1 MDKGSIERGLL
12 PAGLSDVLYPNAH
25 FQSKTIEN
33 LINVFSKYGYYRV
46 KPPLVEYEDTLI
58 SNGLGKV
65 LKDSTFRIMDPL
77 SQKMM
82 ALRSD
87 VTAQI
92 SRIAS
97 TRLSHLPRPLRL
109 SYSGDVLRVKGDSF
123 NMDRQKTQVGAELIG
138 SQSKFVDAEIVLV
151 CLKALKSVGV
161 ESITVD
167 LNFPFL
173 RKYLLKNISNPLKKE
188 IDEAIDIK
196 DIQHL
201 KSLKFD
207 SKDVLVQLMEI
218 YGDYLN
224 IIKSLQQIKLDKI
237 LSDIRDYF
245 LEVLELIQANNDTF
259 KLSVDLLENRGFKYH
274 TGLTFT
280 VFSENF
286 RGEIAKGGR
295 YKTVTDET
303 ATGFTIYTEKLNL
316 KSKSEENEKL
326 VFVPYLNMDD
336 AQIIIQKG
344 YKVVFGTNSDIN
356 FEKEASEM
364 RCEYIW
370 KNNQIV
376 KLRS

>member
-1 MDKGSIERGLL
+1 MNRCKGS
-12 PAGLSDVLYPNAH
+12 
-25 FQSKTIEN
+25 
-33 LINVFSKYGYYRV
+33 
-46 KPPLVEYEDTLI
+46 
-58 SNGLGKV
+58 
-65 LKDSTFRIMDPL
+65 
-77 SQKMM
+77 SQKW
-82 ALRSD
+82 L
-87 VTAQI
+87 
-92 SRIAS
+92 
-97 TRLSHLPRPLRL
+97 L
-109 SYSGDVLRVKGDSF
+109 
-123 NMDRQKTQVGAELIG
+123 
-138 SQSKFVDAEIVLV
+138 
-151 CLKALKSVGV
+151 
-161 ESITVD
+161 
-167 LNFPFL
+167 FL
-173 RKYLLKNISNPLKKE
+173 CPKNHYPLKKE
-188 IDEAIDIK
+188 VDEAIDIK

-207 SKDVLVQLMEI
+207 SKDVLIQLMEI
-218 YGDYLN
+218 SGDYLN
-224 IIKSLQQIKLDKI
+224 IIKSLQKIKLDKI

-245 LEVLELIQANNDTF
+245 LEVLELIQANTDTF

-316 KSKSEENEKL
+316 KSRSEKNEKL
-326 VFVPYLNMDD
+326 VFIPYLNMDD
-336 AQIIIQKG
+336 AQTIIQKG

-364 RCEYIW
+364 KCEYIW

>member
-25 FQSKTIEN
+25 LQSKTIEN

-123 NMDRQKTQVGAELIG
+123 NMERQKTQVGAELIG

-161 ESITVD
+161 ESITID

-173 RKYLLKNISNPLKKE
+173 RKHLLKNISNPLKKE
-188 IDEAIDIK
+188 VDEAIDIK

-207 SKDVLVQLMEI
+207 SKDVLIQLMEI
-218 YGDYLN
+218 SGDYLN
-224 IIKSLQQIKLDKI
+224 IIKSLQKIKLDKI

-245 LEVLELIQANNDTF
+245 LDVLELIQANNDTF

-280 VFSENF
+280 VFSESF

-295 YKTVTDET
+295 YKTITDET

-326 VFVPYLNMDD
+326 VFIPYLNMDD

-344 YKVVFGTNSDIN
+344 YKVVFGTDSDIN

>member
-1 MDKGSIERGLL
+1 
-12 PAGLSDVLYPNAH
+12 
-25 FQSKTIEN
+25 
-33 LINVFSKYGYYRV
+33 
-46 KPPLVEYEDTLI
+46 
-58 SNGLGKV
+58 
-65 LKDSTFRIMDPL
+65 
-77 SQKMM
+77 
-82 ALRSD
+82 
-87 VTAQI
+87 
-92 SRIAS
+92 
-97 TRLSHLPRPLRL
+97 
-109 SYSGDVLRVKGDSF
+109 
-123 NMDRQKTQVGAELIG
+123 
-138 SQSKFVDAEIVLV
+138 
-151 CLKALKSVGV
+151 
-161 ESITVD
+161 
-167 LNFPFL
+167 
-173 RKYLLKNISNPLKKE
+173 LLKNISNPLKKE
-188 IDEAIDIK
+188 VDEAIDIK

-218 YGDYLN
+218 SGDYLN
-224 IIKSLQQIKLDKI
+224 IIKSLQKIKLDKI

-245 LEVLELIQANNDTF
+245 LEVLELIQANTDTF
-259 KLSVDLLENRGFKYH
+259 KLSVDILENRGFKYH

-326 VFVPYLNMDD
+326 VFIPYLNMDD

-344 YKVVFGTNSDIN
+344 YKVVFGTDSDIN

>member
-1 MDKGSIERGLL
+1 MSDKSIE
-12 PAGLSDVLYPNAH
+12 
-25 FQSKTIEN
+25 
-33 LINVFSKYGYYRV
+33 
-46 KPPLVEYEDTLI
+46 
-58 SNGLGKV
+58 
-65 LKDSTFRIMDPL
+65 
-77 SQKMM
+77 QK
-82 ALRSD
+82 
-87 VTAQI
+87 
-92 SRIAS
+92 
-97 TRLSHLPRPLRL
+97 
-109 SYSGDVLRVKGDSF
+109 
-123 NMDRQKTQVGAELIG
+123 E
-138 SQSKFVDAEIVLV
+138 VD
-151 CLKALKSVGV
+151 
-161 ESITVD
+161 D
-167 LNFPFL
+167 
-173 RKYLLKNISNPLKKE
+173 
-188 IDEAIDIK
+188 AIDIK

-207 SKDVLVQLMEI
+207 SKDVLLQLMEI
-218 YGDYLN
+218 SGDYLN
-224 IIKSLQQIKLDKI
+224 IIKSLQKIKLDKI

-245 LEVLELIQANNDTF
+245 LEVLELIQANTDTF
-259 KLSVDLLENRGFKYH
+259 KLSVDILENRGFKYH

-326 VFVPYLNMDD
+326 VFIPYLNMDD
-336 AQIIIQKG
+336 AQTIIQKG
-344 YKVVFGTNSDIN
+344 YKVVFGTDSDIN